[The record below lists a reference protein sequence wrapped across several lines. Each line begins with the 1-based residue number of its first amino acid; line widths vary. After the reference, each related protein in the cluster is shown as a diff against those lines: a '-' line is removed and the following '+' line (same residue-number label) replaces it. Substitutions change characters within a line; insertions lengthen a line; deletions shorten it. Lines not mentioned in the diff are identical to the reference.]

1 VSEIF
6 AFTAV
11 VHGRVQGVNFRYFVI
26 QRART
31 LDLKGYVVNLRNGIS
46 VEVYAEGEKSK
57 LNELL
62 SSLYIGPSR
71 AEVDHLDVTWSKAL
85 GQLNRFEVKY

>member
-1 VSEIF
+1 VSEIS

-26 QRART
+26 QKARA
-31 LDLKGYVVNLRNGIS
+31 LGLKGYVVNLRNGIS

-71 AEVDHLDVTWSKAL
+71 ADVDHLDVKWSEAL
-85 GQLNRFEVKY
+85 GLLNRFEVRY

>member
-1 VSEIF
+1 MSEIS

-26 QRART
+26 QKARA
-31 LDLKGYVVNLRNGIS
+31 LGLKGYVANLRNGIS
-46 VEVYAEGEKSK
+46 VEVYAEGEKSR

-62 SSLYIGPSR
+62 GSLYIGPSR
-71 AEVDHLDVTWSKAL
+71 ADVDHLDVKWSEAL
-85 GQLNRFEVKY
+85 GLLNQFEVKY